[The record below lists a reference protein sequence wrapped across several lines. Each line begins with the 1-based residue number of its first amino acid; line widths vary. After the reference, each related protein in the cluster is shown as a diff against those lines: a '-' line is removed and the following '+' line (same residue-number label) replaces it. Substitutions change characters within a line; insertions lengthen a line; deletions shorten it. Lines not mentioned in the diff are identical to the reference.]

1 VLAIGILAVAISA
14 LSVFNTML
22 AAVLERTAELGVLRA
37 IGASR
42 RAVFGLVALESL
54 LLSATGGAAGL
65 LLAAGGGRWVEAAV
79 RGFVPLAPAESL
91 LALTGPV
98 IARCL
103 LLSLAAGLLAGSY
116 PAWRASRLA
125 PAEALR
131 SEG

>member
-1 VLAIGILAVAISA
+1 ILAVAISA

-22 AAVLERTAELGVLRA
+22 AAVLERTSELGVMRV

-42 RAVFGLVALESL
+42 LAVFRLVALEAL
-54 LLSATGGAAGL
+54 LLSLAGGAAGL

-79 RGFVPLAPAESL
+79 KGFVPLAPAESL
-91 LALTGPV
+91 LALTGGV
-98 IARCL
+98 AARCL
-103 LLSLAAGLLAGSY
+103 LMSVGAGVVAGCY

-131 SEG
+131 AEE